1 MARFELNLTIALAPE
16 EGMEFVILD
25 ESLAPLIKE
34 EYTIIS
40 FVKNSSNKEE
50 VVKQIKTVLDYYVES
65 AEAEVLFALATAE
78 VAGEKILMS
87 SLNSDWDFT
96 LDEIIDAFNLG
107 IPETAPIGATIH

>member
-25 ESLAPLIKE
+25 ESLAPLIKK

-50 VVKQIKTVLDYYVES
+50 VVKKIKTVVDYYVES
-65 AEAEVLFALATAE
+65 AEAEVLFALATTE

-87 SLNSDWDFT
+87 SLNSDWNFT
-96 LDEIIDAFNLG
+96 LEEIMDAFDVG
-107 IPETAPIGATIH
+107 IPETAPRGATIH